1 MTVYSPKNL
10 NDALDI
16 KGTPDCTVVSGG
28 TDYFPALKRRQ
39 RNGVVLSLTKV
50 SELHGLRNEANGV
63 RFGAGMTWSQI
74 VKADLPPAFDALKLA
89 GKEVGSIQIQNTA
102 TLAGNLCNA
111 SPAADG
117 IPVLLALDAEIEL
130 QSAAHGARQI
140 ALKDFVKGVRKTD
153 LQADEILTSIF
164 VPDPPEGM
172 RSVFLKLGSRT
183 YLVISICMTALSI
196 VLDSQGQVCDLR
208 VAVGACSPVAQRLS
222 AFEEDAIGRHW
233 SDIELRKEHLVHLT
247 PIDDVRASAA
257 YRWAA
262 LKEQIQR
269 ALSAVAG

>member
-16 KGTPDCTVVSGG
+16 MGTPDCTVVSGG
-28 TDYFPALKRRQ
+28 TDYFPALKRGQ
-39 RNGVVLSLTKV
+39 ENGVILSLAKV
-50 SELHGLRNEANGV
+50 PELHGLRSESNGV
-63 RFGAGMTWSQI
+63 RFGAGMTWSQLI
-74 VKADLPPAFDALKLA
+74 KTDLPPAFDALKLA
-89 GKEVGSIQIQNTA
+89 GKEVGSIQIQNAA

-130 QSAAHGARQI
+130 QSAAQGSRQI
-140 ALKDFVKGVRKTD
+140 ALREFLKGVRKTD

-196 VLDSQGQVCDLR
+196 VLDNEGQVRDLR
-208 VAVGACSPVAQRLS
+208 VAVGACSPFAQRLS
-222 AFEEDAIGRHW
+222 TFEEEAIGKHW
-233 SDIELRKEHLVHLT
+233 RNIELRKEHLLQLT

-257 YRWAA
+257 YRRVAVQ
-262 LKEQIQR
+262 EQIQR

>member
-1 MTVYSPKNL
+1 MKLYSPTKL

-16 KGTPDCTVVSGG
+16 LRASDCTVVSGG
-28 TDYFPALKRRQ
+28 TDYFPALKRGQ
-39 RNGVVLSLTKV
+39 GNDIILSLTKV
-50 SELHGLRNEANGV
+50 PELHGLRTESNGV

-74 VKADLPPAFDALKLA
+74 IKADLPPAFDALKLA

-117 IPVLLALDAEIEL
+117 IPVLLVLDAEIEL
-130 QSAAHGARQI
+130 QSAARGVRQI
-140 ALKDFVKGVRKTD
+140 ALKEFIKGLRTTE

-164 VPDPPEGM
+164 VPYPPEGM

-183 YLVISICMTALSI
+183 YLVISICMTAVSI
-196 VLDSQGQVCDLR
+196 VLDNEGQVCDLK
-208 VAVGACSPVAQRLS
+208 VAVGACSPVAQRLN
-222 AFEEDAIGRHW
+222 ALEEEAIGQHW
-233 SDIELRKEHLVHLT
+233 RDIELRKEHLVQLT

-257 YRWAA
+257 YRRAA
-262 LKEQIQR
+262 VQEQIQR

>member
-1 MTVYSPKNL
+1 MTLYSPAKL

-16 KGTPDCTVVSGG
+16 LRTPDCIVVSGG
-28 TDYFPALKRRQ
+28 TDYFPALKRGQ
-39 RNGVVLSLTKV
+39 KNGVILSLSKV
-50 SELHGLRNEANGV
+50 SELHRLRTESNGV
-63 RFGAGMTWSQI
+63 RFGAGMTWSQLI
-74 VKADLPPAFDALKLA
+74 KADLPPAFDALKLA
-89 GKEVGSIQIQNTA
+89 GKEVGSIQIQNAA

-117 IPVLLALDAEIEL
+117 IPVLLVLDAEIEL
-130 QSAAHGARQI
+130 QSAARGVRQI
-140 ALKDFVKGVRKTD
+140 ALKEFIKGLRTTE

-196 VLDSQGQVCDLR
+196 VLDNEGQVCDLK
-208 VAVGACSPVAQRLS
+208 VAVGACSPVAQRLN
-222 AFEEDAIGRHW
+222 ALEEEAIGQHW
-233 SDIELRKEHLVHLT
+233 RDIELRKEHLVQLT

-257 YRWAA
+257 YRRAA
-262 LKEQIQR
+262 VQEQIQR